1 VKFDGYRMEALKSG
15 QSVRLLSRNGADYTQ
30 RFRPIAEAVA
40 KLNATTALLDGEVV
54 AVDERGK
61 LGLLRFDGQEIG
73 KSCKMKSIKDNP
85 VKIRRKFDQNFKRE
99 ALQNWFNSG
108 KSAEVIAGEL
118 GLNSN
123 LLYAWKKRFAPD
135 GTGQRAPAAAKPG
148 SVADLQAQLDAA
160 HRENRHLR
168 EQRDILKK
176 TLGILSEPPASV
188 MNGSTR

>member
-1 VKFDGYRMEALKSG
+1 VDYFGLVSGRDTDKFAATKLTPVKSDLVDAPFVKEFPL
-15 QSVRLLSRNGADYTQ
+15 VL
-30 RFRPIAEAVA
+30 EC
-40 KLNATTALLDGEVV
+40 KLVELFELG
-54 AVDERGK
+54 